1 MKGMRSI
8 AKNNCYMSK
17 TVYNSKRRMMEHK
30 VIHLI
35 KMSKLT
41 KYTEILRLFY
51 MFYMYPYLTN
61 KPGFMIHYLQFWFWF
76 RSIRASTNLN
86 LLNESF
92 HCSWDVIYTYFQ
104 NKYFLE
110 TTKHILYWFSTFG
123 NIYFHLMRNNRCREY
138 QFWCKEY
145 QFSVI

>member
-17 TVYNSKRRMMEHK
+17 RVYNLKRRMMEHK

-51 MFYMYPYLTN
+51 MYPYLTN
-61 KPGFMIHYLQFWFWF
+61 KPEFMIHYLQ
-76 RSIRASTNLN
+76 L
-86 LLNESF
+86 
-92 HCSWDVIYTYFQ
+92 
-104 NKYFLE
+104 
-110 TTKHILYWFSTFG
+110 
-123 NIYFHLMRNNRCREY
+123 
-138 QFWCKEY
+138 
-145 QFSVI
+145 